1 MIATDKDNVEAVT
14 ALLAGNADVSLEN
27 SYGNTAIVLT
37 ENAAIK
43 QLLEDAGSSQIIK
56 YSE

>member
-37 ENAAIK
+37 ENATIK
-43 QLLEDAGSSQIIK
+43 QMLEDAGSSQIIK

>member
-37 ENAAIK
+37 ENATIK